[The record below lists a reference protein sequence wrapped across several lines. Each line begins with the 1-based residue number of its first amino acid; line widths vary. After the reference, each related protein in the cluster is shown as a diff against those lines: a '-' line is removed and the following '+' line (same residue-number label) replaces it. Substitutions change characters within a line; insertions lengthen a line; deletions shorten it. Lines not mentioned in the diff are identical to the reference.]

1 MMPPLVVKL
10 HVERFRDGRRFK
22 LWLPLFLFWLV
33 ILPFALVTLPV
44 LALVLAFLGHNP
56 IGIFSA
62 CWNVLCAIPGS
73 NLEVSDRRAFVFL
86 HVY

>member
-10 HVERFRDGRRFK
+10 YVERFHDGRRFK
-22 LWLPLFLFWLV
+22 LWLPLFLFWLL

-44 LALVLAFLGHNP
+44 VAFLLAILGHNP
-56 IGIFSA
+56 IGTFAA

-73 NLEVSDRRAFVFL
+73 NLEVRDRRAFVFL